1 MLRTITFTTRFS
13 AKHIHSQR
21 LLNSAKIL
29 SKNKNLFQKR
39 NVFILPNKEQVS
51 EAKVVRYEQHGQPK
65 KVLQVVTEP
74 LPSQLRDNE
83 VLIRFVFGSINPS
96 DINMIEGTYP
106 ILPKLPAYGGSEG
119 VADVAIVGKGVKKLK
134 VGDVVIPL
142 KTGFGTWRNF
152 AITTEDQLLAINTR
166 NIQEVPQLCAVAI
179 NPTTAYRLL
188 HDFVPL
194 KEGDVIIQ
202 NAANGAV
209 GQAVIQIAKHKGI
222 KTINI
227 IRQRPLYN
235 DIAKRL
241 QEIGGTVVVSHDYLK
256 QDEMR
261 ALISD
266 LPKPKLA
273 LNAVGGESATELA
286 RLLAP
291 GGTLVT
297 YGAMSKKPVTI
308 PNRSLI
314 FNDIRLRGF
323 WLTKWNEE
331 HTVEERLKT
340 LDELIKL
347 IKQGDLR
354 AFIELHKLSDFSLA
368 LDRATK
374 EYTGRKIII
383 DLHA

>member
-1 MLRTITFTTRFS
+1 
-13 AKHIHSQR
+13 
-21 LLNSAKIL
+21 
-29 SKNKNLFQKR
+29 
-39 NVFILPNKEQVS
+39 
-51 EAKVVRYEQHGQPK
+51 
-65 KVLQVVTEP
+65 VL
-74 LPSQLRDNE
+74 
-83 VLIRFVFGSINPS
+83 
-96 DINMIEGTYP
+96 
-106 ILPKLPAYGGSEG
+106 
-119 VADVAIVGKGVKKLK
+119 KKLK

-142 KTGFGTWRNF
+142 KTGFGTWRTF
-152 AITTEDQLLAINTR
+152 AVTTEDQLLAINTR
-166 NIQEVPQLCAVAI
+166 NVQDAPQLCAVAI
-179 NPTTAYRLL
+179 NPTTAYRLIN
-188 HDFVPL
+188 DFVPL
-194 KEGDVIIQ
+194 KAGDVIIQ

-222 KTINI
+222 RTINI
-227 IRQRPLYN
+227 IRYRPYYEE
-235 DIAKRL
+235 IAKRL
-241 QEIGGTVVVSHDYLK
+241 QELGGTIVASHDYFK
-256 QDEMR
+256 RGEMK

-273 LNAVGGESATELA
+273 LNGVGGESATELA
-286 RLLAP
+286 RFLAP

-314 FNDIRLRGF
+314 FNDIHVRGF

-340 LDELIKL
+340 IDELIKL

-354 AFIELHKLSDFSLA
+354 AFIEIHKLSDFSLA
-368 LDRATK
+368 IDRATK